1 MIATLISKDAPPP
14 SISGKVK
21 IYKDLL
27 LAEVAPQNY
36 VDDTDW
42 QESQG

>member
-1 MIATLISKDAPPP
+1 MITILISKDAPPP

-27 LAEVAPQNY
+27 LAEV
-36 VDDTDW
+36 
-42 QESQG
+42 